1 MADSDSLGGALS
13 NTLSSSE
20 KLASE
25 SEGCLLSL
33 LMPCGLV
40 RLAGRLRLSFSF
52 SLLKAIRAR
61 SSAGVIWIMP
71 WGGTGT
77 GAGAAG
83 GESPRGLWPW
93 LPLER
98 EASVAKF
105 LESGFKKSAG

>member
-1 MADSDSLGGALS
+1 VTADSDSLGGTLS
-13 NTLSSSE
+13 NILSPSE
-20 KLASE
+20 KLPSE

-33 LMPCGLV
+33 LMPCGPV

-52 SLLKAIRAR
+52 SLEAMRAR
-61 SSAGVIWIMP
+61 SSLGVIRIMP
-71 WGGTGT
+71 WGGA

-83 GESPRGLWPW
+83 GESPLGFWPW

-105 LESGFKKSAG
+105 LESGFNKSAG